1 MTGPLVEELRARRIW
16 DSRGR
21 PTIEAEITLASGAV
35 GTGAAP
41 AGASRGEHESIEVR
55 DGGERLGGWDVT
67 RGIELIHEIVSPA
80 LMGADATDQVGVD
93 AILDELDPTPTR
105 SSIGGNVTV
114 SVSIAALRAAASHAG
129 LPLWR
134 YLSSDLRRLPRPEVQ
149 IMGGGAHAG
158 RALEVQD
165 FMVVPLSASSMQ
177 DALVQVAEVYMHA
190 GTVVNAEY
198 GRVGV
203 ADEGGHW
210 PVVANAEAA
219 LVVITKAIE
228 RAGLVPGVDMGIS
241 LDIAG
246 TEFYRDGYYELRSED
261 VRLDT
266 AEWIDRLVS
275 WVSGYSIVAIEDP
288 VMSRDDA
295 AMAQVLDRIGK
306 SALVVGD
313 DYLVTNAERIERAA
327 REGTVSAAL
336 IKPNQAGTVSA
347 ARDAF
352 DSACRGGLSTIV
364 SARSGETEDTTV
376 AELAAGWGAD
386 LVKVGSITR
395 GERTAKW
402 NQLIRIADAA
412 PQADT
417 LAPFPL

>member
-1 MTGPLVEELRARRIW
+1 MTRSLVESLRARRIW

-21 PTIEAEITLASGAV
+21 PTIEAEITLVSGAV
-35 GTGAAP
+35 GLGAAP
-41 AGASRGEHESIEVR
+41 AGASRGEHEAIEMR
-55 DGGERLGGWDVT
+55 DGGENLGGWDVT
-67 RGIELIHEIVSPA
+67 RGVAAIHEIVSPV
-80 LMGADATDQVGVD
+80 LVGADATDQIGID

-114 SVSIAALRAAASHAG
+114 AVSIAALRASASHAG

-134 YLSSDLRRLPRPEVQ
+134 YLSSDIGRLPRPEIQ

-158 RALEVQD
+158 QALEVQD
-165 FMVVPLSASSMQ
+165 FMVIPLSATRMQ
-177 DALVQVAEVYMHA
+177 DALVQVAEVYMQA
-190 GTVVNAEY
+190 GAIVNADY

-219 LVVITKAIE
+219 LELITEAIE
-228 RAGLVPGVDMGIS
+228 RAGLKPGIDIGIS

-246 TEFYRDGYYELRSED
+246 TEFYRDGYYDLRSEGI
-261 VRLDT
+261 RFDT
-266 AEWIDRLVS
+266 AEWVDRMAS
-275 WVSGYSIVAIEDP
+275 WVSAYAIVAIEDP
-288 VMSRDDA
+288 VESRDHA
-295 AMAQVLDRIGK
+295 SMAQVVDRIGK

-313 DYLVTNAERIERAA
+313 DYLVTNAGRIERAA
-327 REGTVSAAL
+327 EEGTVTAAL
-336 IKPNQAGTVSA
+336 IKPNQAGTISA

-352 DSACRGGLSTIV
+352 NSAHDAGLATIV

-376 AELAAGWGAD
+376 AELAAGWEAD
-386 LVKVGSITR
+386 LVKVGSIAR

-402 NQLIRIADAA
+402 NQLIRIADTASET
-412 PQADT
+412 DS